1 MKSAETSKQA
11 ICETTGLKEGS
22 VERLREMVQ
31 NIAAN
36 GEDYSK
42 DILALGAIDLLLQNR
57 ELLAEIGSYLMFRF
71 DRFELPATEE
81 ISITDASILG
91 RGQVLNVVSKA
102 GEAIQLGEEGF
113 HDLLLL
119 NIEKR
124 LRELQVKYTQGAQ
137 EREFME
143 ELQQEQTET
152 ASEG

>member
-71 DRFELPATEE
+71 DRFELPYRR
-81 ISITDASILG
+81 D
-91 RGQVLNVVSKA
+91 
-102 GEAIQLGEEGF
+102 
-113 HDLLLL
+113 
-119 NIEKR
+119 
-124 LRELQVKYTQGAQ
+124 
-137 EREFME
+137 
-143 ELQQEQTET
+143 
-152 ASEG
+152 

>member
-1 MKSAETSKQA
+1 M
-11 ICETTGLKEGS
+11 IVL
-22 VERLREMVQ
+22 
-31 NIAAN
+31 N
-36 GEDYSK
+36 
-42 DILALGAIDLLLQNR
+42 
-57 ELLAEIGSYLMFRF
+57 F
-71 DRFELPATEE
+71 PTEE